1 MQIIYGQSRP
11 ARLGRHQ
18 WRNGRLFQAVEPKAK
33 AVFLDGDYPAVRR
46 AYEAAG
52 VPVSAFAPDPLDHY
66 GDGAMGGA
74 AVPTSETKADII
86 AELEAMQ
93 VTFDPRARKDE
104 LAALRDE
111 AKAAANG

>member
-11 ARLGRHQ
+11 VRLGRRQ

-33 AVFLDGDYPAVRR
+33 AVFLDGDFPAVRR

-52 VPVSAFAPDPLDHY
+52 VPVSTFAPDPLDHD

-74 AVPTSETKADII
+74 AAPTSETKADII
-86 AELEAMQ
+86 AELEAMEIA
-93 VTFDPRARKDE
+93 FDPRARKDE

-111 AKAAANG
+111 AKAQPVE